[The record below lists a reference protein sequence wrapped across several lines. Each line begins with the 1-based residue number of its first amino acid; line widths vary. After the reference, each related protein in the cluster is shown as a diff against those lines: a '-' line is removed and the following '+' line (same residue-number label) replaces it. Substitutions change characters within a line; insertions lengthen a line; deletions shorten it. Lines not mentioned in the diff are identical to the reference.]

1 VLVVAFAAVVL
12 SCALA
17 RSAWATDT
25 ALVDGSATL
34 DETSLS
40 ATDTSDAAVV
50 TESGTTDE
58 AAVTPEPGSGDSSLV
73 DETTSPVPGEG
84 EEVPSDAIPTPPATD
99 VAPPA
104 SVEPAPAPET
114 VIVDQLPPITEPP
127 AALPIDPIA
136 SPDPKPLSAPALT
149 LGQPAPLPDLLA
161 ASIRVPERSWD
172 QPQVL
177 DRPAHEVRSNA
188 EGLGPGTPFQAP
200 TRTRS
205 AAGSGGSVS
214 PTFSPDNSGTGFALL
229 ALALLCL
236 AYGGTVVRSTW
247 TVPLPVRLIFR
258 LERPG

>member
-1 VLVVAFAAVVL
+1 VLVPAFAAVVL
-12 SCALA
+12 SCGLA
-17 RSAWATDT
+17 PSAWATDAT
-25 ALVDGSATL
+25 LVDGSASL
-34 DETSLS
+34 DETSGS
-40 ATDTSDAAVV
+40 VTGSSDPAVV
-50 TESGTTDE
+50 TESGTTEE
-58 AAVTPEPGSGDSSLV
+58 APPAAETGAGDPSPV

-84 EEVPSDAIPTPPATD
+84 EQVPSGAIPTPPATD

-104 SVEPAPAPET
+104 PAEPTPDP
-114 VIVDQLPPITEPP
+114 VVVDQPPPITEPP
-127 AALPIDPIA
+127 SVLPVDPSA
-136 SPDPKPLSAPALT
+136 SPDPQPLPAPALT
-149 LGQPAPLPDLLA
+149 LDRPLPLPDLLA
-161 ASIRVPERSWD
+161 ASIRVPEQSWD

-177 DRPAHEVRSNA
+177 DRRVHEVRSNA
-188 EGLGPGTPFQAP
+188 HGHLRPNTPFQAP

-247 TVPLPVRLIFR
+247 TVPIPVRLIFR